1 MVAKVVLLDTDVFS
15 ALYVTPRRS
24 TEQQGDLVQGWQQAL
39 AGHRTVISFQT
50 RAEILD
56 GAYRAVWGDKRL
68 AATRA
73 LLDATPTIYV
83 DDEVVEARARLR
95 AAATA
100 TGHPLGAPRD
110 QEADRWVAAC
120 AIAKGIPLLTGNLK
134 HFERAPGLVLHET
147 PSVL

>member
-1 MVAKVVLLDTDVFS
+1 MVTKVVLLDTDVFS
-15 ALYVTPRRS
+15 ALYVTPRQAAER
-24 TEQQGDLVQGWQQAL
+24 QGHLVHDWRQAL
-39 AGHRTVISFQT
+39 VGHRTVISFQT

-56 GAYRAVWGDKRL
+56 GAYSAKWGDKRL
-68 AATRA
+68 VATHA

-95 AAATA
+95 TAATA
-100 TGHPLGAPRD
+100 AGHPLGAPKD

-134 HFERAPGLVLHET
+134 HFELAPGLVLHET
-147 PSVL
+147 PSGL